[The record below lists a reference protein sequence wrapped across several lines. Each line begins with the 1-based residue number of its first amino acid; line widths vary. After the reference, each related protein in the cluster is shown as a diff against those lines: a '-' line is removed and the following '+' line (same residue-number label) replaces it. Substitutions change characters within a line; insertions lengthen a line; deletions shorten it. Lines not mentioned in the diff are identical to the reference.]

1 MIIIYTSLNTRIS
14 FRDLVETIHK
24 SSPFG
29 RITSLAKITKPL
41 VMPKRATR
49 IASNSSSF
57 PTPLTPSTE
66 WSRHLHCILNL
77 RYGIQHLLI
86 LFITKQ
92 STQELFKLEI
102 RNPNPLLITLRTA
115 LKNADFGWLD
125 SFATI
130 FKLIR

>member
-1 MIIIYTSLNTRIS
+1 MIIIYTSLKLLNARIS
-14 FRDLVETIHK
+14 FKDLVETIHK

-77 RYGIQHLLI
+77 RYGIQQLLI
-86 LFITKQ
+86 LFITQ
-92 STQELFKLEI
+92 ESTQELFKLEVS
-102 RNPNPLLITLRTA
+102 NPNPLLHRS
-115 LKNADFGWLD
+115 KN
-125 SFATI
+125 SI
-130 FKLIR
+130 KER